1 MGRGSV
7 GGVNLLL
14 IVVLIA
20 AVSGEQEIK
29 TKVEKKG
36 KGSAT
41 AQEEKDPVTK
51 EYEKLLEKDEAAL
64 QEIEKVVAEFE
75 AFEAKGAA
83 GPRGVMIAK
92 IDAIIDRMK
101 KEYEEF
107 LQHNSKHVD
116 GYIAYGSFLNE
127 IGDEEAATTQ
137 WEKARELDPKN
148 PTPWNNLA
156 NIFGHIGPVKK
167 AFQYYEKA
175 IELNPKEPVYIQ
187 NLATTTYLFRRDAAE
202 TYRIDE
208 EGVFNKALDLY
219 QQAMKLDPTNL
230 VLAADYAQSYYG
242 IKPLRTNDA
251 IAAWNHC
258 LTLAKTEVEK
268 QGIYMHLAR
277 VKWMA
282 GMLDDAEKELA
293 KVKERSM
300 EDLRNR
306 IQRNIEKKRNPE
318 QGEKAG
324 GLSEDSEDGSI
335 GATAKKEE
343 VSERE

>member
-1 MGRGSV
+1 M

-14 IVVLIA
+14 IGVLIA
-20 AVSGEQEIK
+20 AVGGEPEIK

-36 KGSAT
+36 KGSVETQA
-41 AQEEKDPVTK
+41 EDPVTK
-51 EYEKLLEKDEAAL
+51 EYERLLEKDEAAL
-64 QEIEKVVAEFE
+64 QEIEKIVAEFE
-75 AFEAKGAA
+75 AFQAQGAA

-92 IDAIIDRMK
+92 IDGIIDQLK
-101 KEYEEF
+101 KQYESF
-107 LQHNSKHVD
+107 LEKNPKHVD

-127 IGDEEAATTQ
+127 VGEEEGAITQ

-156 NIFGHIGPVKK
+156 NVFGHIGPVKK

-175 IELNPKEPVYIQ
+175 IELDPKEPVYIQ
-187 NLATTTYLFRRDAAE
+187 NLATTTYLFRKDAAE

-219 QQAMKLDPTNL
+219 KQAMKLDPTNL

-258 LTLAKTEVEK
+258 LTLAKTDVEK
-268 QGIYMHLAR
+268 QGLHLHLAR

-282 GMLDDAEKELA
+282 GKLDEAEKELA
-293 KVKERSM
+293 EVTDASM
-300 EDLRNR
+300 AEMKRR

-318 QGEKAG
+318 KAELENGETLEEGAEK
-324 GLSEDSEDGSI
+324 SETGQPP
-335 GATAKKEE
+335 KKEI
-343 VSERE
+343 SGPK